1 MSTSHDAASKSFP
14 APCRNCRRR
23 ICPRPADPASAFAG
37 RDRRGTRFAGKH
49 HRGEHQPEGANLV
62 ARGGTQLETGSQD
75 IIYALM
81 ASAPPLNVN
90 SQGMVYITRVMGV
103 KANGVSRSVVL
114 DQYRWD
120 DAVRNLGFRANS
132 YAPGSN
138 VYSCTTWSAANC
150 TSINAASRPTTPIMS
165 GKLDDGEIVV
175 VVETYYRYDMLIS
188 AFSIGSYSL
197 PTIGPNLYSL
207 TVF

>member
-1 MSTSHDAASKSFP
+1 MMPRPSPFRRHAGIAAVEFALVLPILLLLLLGVIDAARALQANIIVVNIS
-14 APCRNCRRR
+14 R
-23 ICPRPADPASAFAG
+23 
-37 RDRRGTRFAGKH
+37 
-49 HRGEHQPEGANLV
+49 EGANLV

-103 KANGVSRSVVL
+103 KTNGVSRSVVL